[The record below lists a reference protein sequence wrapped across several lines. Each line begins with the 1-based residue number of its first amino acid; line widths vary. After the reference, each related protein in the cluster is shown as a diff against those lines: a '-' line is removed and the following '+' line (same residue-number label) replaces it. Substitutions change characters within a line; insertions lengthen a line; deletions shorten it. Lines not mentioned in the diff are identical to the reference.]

1 MDYDELKRKLRNLKK
16 VEERIRFGNAVNA
29 ANRKLYVWDQFFS
42 TKNEKD
48 MGVKYPL
55 FTLIQMDKPRYKE
68 IVEEYF
74 YTVFFLKY
82 KENGITGKD
91 IYDPELLSVL
101 NLMPGAG
108 FTEIKTRFRELAMK
122 YHPDHGGD
130 AERLIEVLEAY
141 HKLLDNT

>member
-1 MDYDELKRKLRNLKK
+1 MK
-16 VEERIRFGNAVNA
+16 
-29 ANRKLYVWDQFFS
+29 
-42 TKNEKD
+42 
-48 MGVKYPL
+48 VKYPL
-55 FTLIQMDKPRYKE
+55 FNLIHMDKPRFKE

-82 KENGITGKD
+82 KENGITVKD

-108 FTEIKTRFRELAMK
+108 FKEIKARFRELAMK

-130 AERLIEVLEAY
+130 ADRLIEVLDAY
-141 HKLLDNT
+141 HKLLDET